1 MNLSNPNDTITA
13 LATPPGIG
21 AIAVIRISGKYAIAI
36 ADFIFESK
44 NKKRKLS
51 ECKSHTVHFGSISG
65 KDSLLDEVLVSVF
78 KSPHSFT
85 GEDCIEISC
94 HGSVFI
100 QQQLIQLI
108 LTQGARLAQPGE
120 FTMRAFLNG
129 KFDLSQAEAVADLI
143 ASDSAASH
151 DLALHQM
158 RGGFSGEI
166 KKLRQ
171 ELINF
176 ASLLELELDFSEED
190 VEFANREE
198 LKSLITNLTSQIT
211 NLISSFELGNVLKHG
226 IPVVIAGKP
235 NVGKSTLLNALL
247 NEERAI
253 VSEVAGTTRDT
264 IEEELILGG
273 IKFRFI
279 DTAGIRETT
288 DTIEKTGVSRTME
301 KIQQSPVL
309 IYLFDVDESG
319 SGDVIRELAELKSK
333 INDERFIILP
343 VANKID
349 RHEKQELKEQFGTI
363 EGIHFISAKE
373 KINIHRLTETLLSK
387 INKGGLFQK
396 NVVVSNARHLEN
408 LAKTLESL
416 QHALEGL
423 QTGRT
428 IDLIASD
435 IKYALQYLGQI
446 TGEITTDDLLEN
458 IFSKFCIGK

>member
-1 MNLSNPNDTITA
+1 MNLTNPNDTITA

-21 AIAVIRISGKYAIAI
+21 AIAVIRISGKDAIGM
-36 ADFIFESK
+36 ADTVFESR
-44 NKKRKLS
+44 NKKKKLS
-51 ECKSHTVHFGSISG
+51 ECKSHTIHFGSISG
-65 KDSLLDEVLVSVF
+65 NGSLLDEVLVSVF

-85 GEDCIEISC
+85 GEDSVEISC

-108 LTQGARLAQPGE
+108 ISKGARLAQPGE
-120 FTMRAFLNG
+120 FTLRAFLNR
-129 KFDLSQAEAVADLI
+129 KFDLSQAEAVAELI
-143 ASDSAASH
+143 AADSAASH
-151 DLALHQM
+151 DLALKQM

-171 ELINF
+171 ELIHF

-190 VEFANREE
+190 VEFANREQ
-198 LKSLITNLTSQIT
+198 LKSLIVNLASQISG
-211 NLISSFELGNVLKHG
+211 LISSFELGNVLKHG

-253 VSEVAGTTRDT
+253 VSEVPGTTRDT

-288 DTIEKTGVSRTME
+288 DTIEKIGVSRTME

-319 SGDVIRELAELKSK
+319 SGDVKRELEELKKK

-349 RHEKQELKEQFGTI
+349 RHEKQELKNRFGTI
-363 EGIHFISAKE
+363 EGILFISAKE
-373 KINIHRLTETLLSK
+373 KINIHRLTDALLSK

-396 NVVVSNARHLEN
+396 NVVVSNTRHLES
-408 LAKTLESL
+408 LTGALESL
-416 QHALEGL
+416 QHVQDAL
-423 QTGRT
+423 QSNTPT
-428 IDLIASD
+428 DLIASD
-435 IKYALQYLGQI
+435 IKYALHYLGQI